1 MSERILDEDAYYDE
15 IAKEERLRYA
25 IVDALEAAEAAFWED
40 MQEAHYRFL
49 FEDDFYDKQIRNGCV
64 LKENEEFDL
73 EL

>member
-25 IVDALEAAEAAFWED
+25 FVDALEAAEIAFWED
-40 MQEAHYRFL
+40 MQEAHYRSL
-49 FEDDFYDKQIRNGCV
+49 FENDLYDKCIKSSYGLR
-64 LKENEEFDL
+64 ENEGFDL